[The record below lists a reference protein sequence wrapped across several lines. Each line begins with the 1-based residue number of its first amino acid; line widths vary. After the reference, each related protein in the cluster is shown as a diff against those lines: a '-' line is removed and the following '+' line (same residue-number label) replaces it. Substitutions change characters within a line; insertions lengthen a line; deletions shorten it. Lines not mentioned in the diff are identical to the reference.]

1 MGGLNAYHLSRQWKA
16 LSRVVIVFALLSF
29 QAVAEDLVVKISD
42 FSSGNLEHWDTKVF
56 KDLTHYRIVE
66 QNNRKVL
73 QANSQAAASGLY
85 RELRIDLDKTPYLNW
100 SWRIENTLDGLNE
113 QSKSGDDYAARV
125 YVIVSGGFAFWRTK
139 ALNYVWSGNSP
150 KGMSWANAFAGDN
163 AIMLALRSREDSI
176 GSWVFEKRNV
186 KADLSEFFGENIPY
200 IDAIAIMTDTDN
212 SKGRATAYY
221 SEIYFSAE

>member
-1 MGGLNAYHLSRQWKA
+1 MF
-16 LSRVVIVFALLSF
+16 VLLSF
-29 QAVAEDLVVKISD
+29 QAVAENLVVKISD
-42 FSSGNLEHWDTKVF
+42 FSSGKLDHWDTKVF
-56 KDLTHYRIVE
+56 KDLTDYRIVE

-73 QANSQAAASGLY
+73 RATSQSAASGLY
-85 RELRIDLDKTPYLNW
+85 RELRIDLHKTPYLNW

-113 QSKSGDDYAARV
+113 QTKSGDDYAARV

-150 KGMSWANAFAGDN
+150 KGRSWPNAFAGDN
-163 AIMLALRSREDSI
+163 AMMLALRSREDPI

-186 KADLSEFFGENIPY
+186 KSDLSKFFGENIPY

-212 SKGRATAYY
+212 SQGEASAYY
-221 SEIYFSAE
+221 GEIYFSAK